1 MNAINQIID
10 SLTATLKEED
20 EKSLAA
26 KKEQTLARRE
36 SLFAFIQSD
45 EYKSIKNVWEKSMRK
60 IAIAGGTGA
69 YNDMVGRSTDDLLSI
84 IEKNHKNTIAK
95 RNAMIAKKLEKAGVT
110 KVESEKYTYT
120 AGDISGFWVVETD
133 AGAKSIE
140 IRTIFAGGYNIQ
152 CAHNRTLVKVK

>member
-10 SLTATLKEED
+10 SLTTTLKEED
-20 EKSLAA
+20 EKNLAA

-36 SLFAFIQSD
+36 SLFAFSQS
-45 EYKSIKNVWEKSMRK
+45 EECKSLKSVWEKRMRK
-60 IAIAGGTGA
+60 IEIAGGKGA
-69 YNDMVGRSTDDLLSI
+69 YDDMVNRSTDDLLSI
-84 IEKNHKNTIAK
+84 IEKNHKNTIAT

-110 KVESEKYTYT
+110 KVESQEYTYT
-120 AGDISGFWVVETD
+120 AGDISGFWVVGTD
-133 AGAKSIE
+133 AGAKSVH